1 VILLTFVVF
10 AAFFF
15 LLPNSDQEPG
25 QPNRFKLAI
34 ECLVFPALF
43 FLILI
48 IRIGSERFGN
58 PAEDPT
64 TVLAS
69 SHAMDVDLRVLAN
82 THEQLIVFIVNTMA
96 LAVLLPF
103 AYLKLLPI
111 YSGTFVFGRLLFWVG
126 YRHHVL
132 LRAPG
137 FALNIFPA
145 LAGLI
150 YSSIALLRR
159 PT

>member
-1 VILLTFVVF
+1 M
-10 AAFFF
+10 
-15 LLPNSDQEPG
+15 
-25 QPNRFKLAI
+25 
-34 ECLVFPALF
+34 
-43 FLILI
+43 I
-48 IRIGSERFGN
+48 IHIGSEGFGN

-126 YRHHVL
+126 YRYHVL

-137 FALNIFPA
+137 FALNIFTA
-145 LAGLI
+145 LAALI